1 MAETIK
7 IGGELESTATGNVVA
22 STNHIKDRNKNK
34 YQSDINVETDAALAD
49 RYTKEE
55 TYNKEQL
62 NNLIT
67 TPDQKYVSV
76 SATSQTTSIEDV
88 LPVSGASNTIYRIG
102 SWDGSQYRPTVYS
115 EYTWDG
121 SSYTFL
127 CVKSQI
133 GEVFDISVYNNN
145 AKYDTLAD
153 ALGTNGE
160 HVPQSIRR
168 GGMSVKFV
176 QSSDNKYVQ
185 YRLMS
190 NTFNTNV
197 ANWEGN
203 SDNWYVASRASITF
217 NESSIYIG
225 NGDLYFRKG
234 NAYISIN
241 HVATTYNFEGT
252 SHLCLSTDTRTIS
265 VKSASE
271 IKAGDIDLIYYDN
284 QKGFSYGLLFDYY
297 LDSKTKADNWYVAS
311 RADIVFNE
319 SSIYIG
325 QGYLYFRKGNTASL
339 NIIHTETT
347 YSFSGSSHLC
357 LNLNTRTISIKSTL
371 ETGDVDL
378 IYYDSQKG
386 FCYGL
391 LFDYYLNNRIS
402 DTKSEISEMGELTA
416 QNIPISAVNTL
427 NNQYITSDGILTNAN
442 WCKVVG
448 PLNVL
453 KGQTV
458 VFETKISNS
467 AVICTTDESM
477 TSFTP
482 VVVQPSTANATR
494 KRYEY
499 YADEDCYVALSGRT
513 NDFWFAI
520 AKYHVPTFTYLDNR
534 ISEVKTEI
542 SNTTVPSFV
551 FEDGMEAYQ
560 RIINWANSDSIF
572 LLGFITDVHSGGTA
586 KYVHN
591 KYLSALGEPLGFDI
605 LCNGGDIGL
614 DTPATPDTHSRFE
627 MMYNT
632 KKGMIGN
639 IPWIYV
645 KGNHERLQSM
655 AELGQI
661 YNKSFN
667 SIYGNFVFGDIY
679 GLYGYRD
686 YTDKKIRI
694 IFLNTSDNDAQ
705 EHYSMSATQL
715 QWLSNTLLNT
725 PSDYGIVI
733 LTHRMIDSIGRWKSN
748 MSGADGEPWDTYRSI
763 LKDFVARTSGSGVDG
778 ITWDFSTAEAKLIC
792 NLAGDSHFNSY
803 VKRDGVNYIVR
814 QGMQN
819 AGSEMQGDATAAS
832 FDWETKICLDAL
844 AIKKDGIAK
853 VFRVGAGG
861 SDYDLSFTY

>member
-1 MAETIK
+1 MATIREK
-7 IGGELESTATGNVVA
+7 VRQLIDQIDNARAAGSVTNRMLASVLNYFFGDKDVFEELDNKADKKDVYTKKNVDALLADKAYVDGVFDV
-22 STNHIKDRNKNK
+22 NR
-34 YQSDINVETDAALAD
+34 YVGSDIPYDSLSQV
-49 RYTKEE
+49 
-55 TYNKEQL
+55 L
-62 NNLIT
+62 NNAATLIPT
-67 TPDQKYVSV
+67 TV
-76 SATSQTTSIEDV
+76 
-88 LPVSGASNTIYRIG
+88 
-102 SWDGSQYRPTVYS
+102 
-115 EYTWDG
+115 
-121 SSYTFL
+121 
-127 CVKSQI
+127 
-133 GEVFDISVYNNN
+133 
-145 AKYDTLAD
+145 
-153 ALGTNGE
+153 
-160 HVPQSIRR
+160 RR
-168 GGMSVKFV
+168 GGMSIKFV

-203 SDNWYVASRASITF
+203 SDNWYFASHASITF

-225 NGDLYFRKG
+225 NGYLYFRKG
-234 NAYISIN
+234 NAVKIDIN
-241 HVATTYNFEGT
+241 HVATTYSFSET
-252 SHLCLSTDTRTIS
+252 SHLCLNLNTKTIS
-265 VKSASE
+265 IKSAPE
-271 IKAGDIDLIYYDN
+271 AGDIDLMYYDK
-284 QKGFSYGLLFDYY
+284 QKGFCYGLLFDYY
-297 LDSKTKADNWYVAS
+297 LDNKTNEIAKADNWYVAS
-311 RADIVFNE
+311 HASITFNE
-319 SSIYIG
+319 SSVKIG
-325 QGYLYFRKGNTASL
+325 NGYLYFRKGNAVKI
-339 NIIHTETT
+339 NINHTETT
-347 YSFSGSSHLC
+347 YSFSGTSHLC
-357 LNLNTRTISIKSTL
+357 LNLNTKTISIKSAP
-371 ETGDVDL
+371 EIEIGDIDL
-378 IYYDSQKG
+378 MYYDKQKG
-386 FCYGL
+386 FSYGL

-402 DTKSEISEMGELTA
+402 DTKSEIKLTA
-416 QNIPISAVNTL
+416 QNILISAVNTL

-442 WCKVVG
+442 CCKVVG

-513 NDFWFAI
+513 SDFWFAI
-520 AKYHVPTFTYLDNR
+520 AKYHVPTLTYLDNR

-614 DTPATPDTHSRFE
+614 DTSATPDTHSRFE

-686 YTDKKIRI
+686 NVDKKIRI

-832 FDWETKICLDAL
+832 FDWKTKICLDAL